1 MAYAN
6 DIGVPPSKG
15 SLLVMLLGGFTATG
29 RILFGKVMEWGY
41 LNRLN
46 MHQLSMVLTGTAA
59 MLLPL
64 IKTFSG
70 LVCYVIFVGLVDGCY
85 VVLLPVLTT
94 TLVGSGSDSVLA
106 WGYLTMVTSITYTLG
121 PPVAGQ
127 CLY

>member
-1 MAYAN
+1 M
-6 DIGVPPSKG
+6 
-15 SLLVMLLGGFTATG
+15 MLLGGFTAVG
-29 RILFGKVMEWGY
+29 RILFGKIMEWGY

-64 IKTFSG
+64 IKSFVG
-70 LVCYVIFVGLVDGCY
+70 LVCYVIFTGLVDGCY

-94 TLVGSGSDSVLA
+94 TLVGSGNDSVLA
-106 WGYLTMVTSITYTLG
+106 WGYLTMVCSFTYTLG

-127 CLY
+127 FNDDCT